1 MGKEQPAEY
10 YDGVYSGK
18 LKLNSTPL
26 AYRVSYKLST
36 YYSAWKIAI
45 GQTKKGQLIGDLGCG
60 VGQFAAMC
68 LANNRDYRLGIDFSE
83 VAIQQAKEL
92 NPEIADNF
100 MVGNLLDENIAEL
113 VKGLD
118 TIYIL
123 EVLEHI
129 NDDKEL
135 LNSLPK
141 GIQVVFSVP
150 NYDSAGHVR
159 HFKTYKDVEQRYY
172 SCFKSLTYIDSA
184 IVGIKHD
191 ARIFIFSAIK

>member
-1 MGKEQPAEY
+1 MGKEQSAEF

-18 LKLNSTPL
+18 LKTNSNPL
-26 AYRVSYKLST
+26 AYRVSFKLST

-100 MVGNLLDENIAEL
+100 KVGNLLEPEITKL

-129 NDDKEL
+129 TNDKEL

-141 GIQVVFSVP
+141 GMQVVFSVP

-159 HFKTYKDVEQRYY
+159 HFKTYMDVERRYY

-184 IVGIKHD
+184 IVGTMKN
-191 ARIFIFSAIK
+191 AKVFIFSAIK

>member
-1 MGKEQPAEY
+1 MGKEQSAEF

-18 LKLNSTPL
+18 LKPNSTPL

-45 GQTKKGQLIGDLGCG
+45 GETKKGEKIGDLGCG

-100 MVGNLLDENIAEL
+100 KVGNLLDDEIIEL

-129 NDDKEL
+129 TNDKEL

-141 GIQVVFSVP
+141 GMQVVFSVP

-184 IVGIKHD
+184 IVGTMKN
-191 ARIFIFSAIK
+191 AKVFIFSAIR

>member
-1 MGKEQPAEY
+1 MGKEQSAEF

-18 LKLNSTPL
+18 LKTNSTPL

-36 YYSAWKIAI
+36 YYTAWKIAI
-45 GQTKKGQLIGDLGCG
+45 GQTTKEQLIGDLGCG

-68 LANNRDYRLGIDFSE
+68 VANGRNYRLGIDFSE

-92 NPEIADNF
+92 NPKIAKYF
-100 MVGNLLDENIAEL
+100 KVGNLLDDGISKL
-113 VKGLD
+113 VKELD
-118 TIYIL
+118 AVFIL

-129 NDDKEL
+129 TNDKEL

-184 IVGIKHD
+184 IVGVKRD
-191 ARIFIFSAIK
+191 AKIFIFSATK